1 MLQKK
6 LNQQVEYSAMS
17 AMNDIFLQMGVL
29 FIIIVVGYI
38 SHKTKLQDL
47 NFDRMLSSFIVK
59 ISCPCLVLS
68 SVMGDELPDSSLVL
82 PLLGVSIATYAVVM
96 LISWFAAKLF
106 TKNKDLQGQFCF
118 MLSFGNVAFIGYPVV
133 ASIFGNEA
141 IFFASVLNFANS
153 LFMFSLGPIIVA
165 GRSDKNKLSP
175 MFLFSPIMLASYI
188 SIAIVLLGIS
198 NIPALISKPLT
209 LLGSVT
215 VPGAL
220 IIIGS
225 SIAQR
230 PLRSI
235 LGNFN
240 VYAMCAS
247 RLLILPLLV
256 YFLSRL
262 LSSSETVVTINT
274 VLFAMPVATTG
285 IMFCL
290 IAGRDESTMAKG
302 TFISTLI
309 AMLTIP
315 CITSLVQRL
324 NEIFF

>member
-1 MLQKK
+1 
-6 LNQQVEYSAMS
+6 
-17 AMNDIFLQMGVL
+17 MNDIFLQMGIL

-38 SHKTKLQDL
+38 SHKAQLQDH

-68 SVMGDELPDSSLVL
+68 SVMGDQLPDSSLVL
-82 PLLGVSIATYAVVM
+82 PLIGVGIVTYAVVV
-96 LISWFAAKLF
+96 LLSWFAARLF
-106 TKNKDLQGQFCF
+106 TKNKDMRGQFCF
-118 MLSFGNVAFIGYPVV
+118 MLSFGNVGFIGYPVV
-133 ASIFGNEA
+133 ASIFGSEA

-153 LFMFSLGPIIVA
+153 LFVFSLGPIIVA

-175 MFLFSPIMLASYI
+175 LFLFSPIMIASYV
-188 SIAIVLLGIS
+188 SIAIVFLGVS
-198 NIPALISKPLT
+198 NIPPLISQPLT
-209 LLGSVT
+209 MLGSIT

-220 IIIGS
+220 LIIGS

-230 PLRSI
+230 PLRTI

-240 VYAMCAS
+240 VYAMCVS

-256 YFLSRL
+256 YFISRL
-262 LSSSETVVTINT
+262 ISSSETVVTINT
-274 VLFAMPVATTG
+274 VLFAMPVATAG

-302 TFISTLI
+302 TFISTLFS
-309 AMLTIP
+309 MLTIP
-315 CITSLVQRL
+315 CITTLVQRL